1 MTDETMRKEYP
12 DSEQRLAV
20 CETRWAETGG
30 SSDLDEA
37 RSLSD
42 SSGLSEGVSNLDGPS
57 GGDARAECGDL
68 VIGPGEVEL
77 TAAGEGKKK
86 RPRVSML
93 AYSGGVMTVPD
104 WGAVVIDLAGLD
116 ISGQITFLS
125 GHKNELGEIIG
136 HGRAQVRDNALYVEG
151 VLTEATEAG
160 RQVLALTREGVELR
174 ASVGVE
180 PRKSQKV
187 RAGDT
192 VQVNGRTLKAE
203 GRSLTLIEKGR
214 LREVSVVALGA
225 DADTQISIAARRRTM
240 ADETEVVEGQKGIEQ
255 VRASAAVKAGEEA
268 RIVTIHNLCA
278 EYEDQFGAASNA
290 DLATIKAKAVSEG
303 WDARETELALIR
315 GARPSLRGFVP
326 RGAGSPQV
334 EPARLLGAAALLHAG
349 RADVAETAYGEQTA
363 QQAEDLRTGSMVDL
377 CRAALRLEHVDEPRS
392 RREMIEAAFS
402 TRSLPVALGDAANKV
417 VQQAYR
423 ETPATWRSFAN
434 VQPAADFKDHN
445 VIRPTWGGTLEQVAG
460 DGELKHAT
468 LSEETGTFSVGTYG
482 EVLQVSRQDI
492 INDDAGVI
500 RQTAAAFGRMAMRS
514 LNDLVWSTILAN
526 AGNFFHADNENLL
539 TGADS
544 DLDAASLANA
554 IAAMRGQRDT
564 DGNDLDILPQV
575 LAVPPELE
583 VTGRALLESL
593 EIQAAEGE
601 PSGNALKGAA
611 SLEVESRISNTE
623 KFANASTTAWYLLAS
638 PQDMPVVVGFLDG
651 RQSPTVE
658 YMGLNQQVNVLAVA
672 WRVYSDYGAMLND
685 PRAAVRSDGA

>member
-1 MTDETMRKEYP
+1 MIQT
-12 DSEQRLAV
+12 A
-20 CETRWAETGG
+20 A
-30 SSDLDEA
+30 SDA
-37 RSLSD
+37 
-42 SSGLSEGVSNLDGPS
+42 
-57 GGDARAECGDL
+57 GDL
-68 VIGPGEVEL
+68 IIGPGEVEL

-93 AYSGGVMTVPD
+93 AYSGGVMTVPG
-104 WGAVVIDLAGLD
+104 WGAVVIDLDGLN
-116 ISGQITFLS
+116 ISGQVVFLS
-125 GHKNELGEIIG
+125 GHKNDLGEIIG
-136 HGRAQVRDNALYVEG
+136 HGRAQVHGNALYVEG
-151 VLTEATEAG
+151 VLTEATPAG
-160 RQVLALTREGVELR
+160 RQTLALAREGVELR

-180 PRKSQKV
+180 PRRTRKV

-203 GRSLTLIEKGR
+203 GGSFTLIEKGR
-214 LREVSVVALGA
+214 LREVSVVAVGA
-225 DADTQISIAARRRTM
+225 DAETQVSIAARAARRRTM
-240 ADETEVVEGQKGIEQ
+240 ADETEVVEGQEEIEQ
-255 VRASAAVKAGEEA
+255 VRASAAAKAGEEA
-268 RIVTIHNLCA
+268 RIATIHNLCS
-278 EYEDQFGAASNA
+278 EYEDRFSGASTA
-290 DLATIKAKAVSEG
+290 DLAAIKAKAISEG
-303 WDARETELALIR
+303 WDERDTELALIR
-315 GARPSLRGFVP
+315 GARPSMRGFVP

-334 EPARLLGAAALLHAG
+334 EPARLLAAAALLHAG
-349 RADVAETAYGEQTA
+349 RADVAETTYGEQVA

-392 RREMIEAAFS
+392 RREMVEAAFS

-434 VQPAADFKDHN
+434 IQPAADFKDHH
-445 VIRPTWGGTLEQVAG
+445 VIRPTWGGNLEEVAG

-482 EVLQVSRQDI
+482 KVLQVSRQDI
-492 INDDAGVI
+492 VNDDAGVI

-526 AGNFFHADNENLL
+526 AGDFFHADNSNLL

-544 DLDAASLANA
+544 DLDAASLAEA

-564 DGNDLDILPQV
+564 EGNDLDILPKV

-611 SLEVESRISNTE
+611 SLEVESRISNTD
-623 KFANASTTAWYLLAS
+623 KFANASATAWHLFAS
-638 PQDMPVVVGFLDG
+638 PADAPVVVGFLDG

-672 WRVYSDYGAMLND
+672 WRVYFDYGAMLND